1 MTDLTV
7 AAAFTIDGV
16 DGPGEPATG
25 LTLSEIDL
33 YLTQQD
39 RATGVDTVI
48 WDGTQNPTAEM
59 DNVGN
64 YIRILGTADTDL
76 YNYFVS
82 AHYTGVTVLDQNWVN
97 GAIGADLIP
106 LGTAINWPYIVYITG
121 TATPIEGVKVEVH
134 RNADGTD
141 VYWVGWT
148 NALGEARDQYSLYP
162 RLDPG
167 TWYFFR
173 KKGGVSFS
181 NPDIEVVS

>member
-7 AAAFTIDGV
+7 AAAFTITGV

-33 YLTQQD
+33 YLTRQD
-39 RATGVDTVI
+39 RETGVDAVV

-59 DNVGN
+59 DNVGV
-64 YIRILGTADTDL
+64 YIRIYTGADVDQ
-76 YNYFVS
+76 YNYLLS
-82 AHYTGVTVLDQNWVN
+82 AHYTGLTSLDQAWVN
-97 GAIGADLIP
+97 GGIGAGLIP
-106 LGTAINWPYIVYITG
+106 LGTAVEKEYKVYRPDGI
-121 TATPIEGVKVEVH
+121 TPIEGVKVEVH
-134 RNADGTD
+134 RNAAGTD

-148 NALGEARDQYSLYP
+148 NALGEARDLYGLYP

-173 KKGGVSFS
+173 KREGYTFT
-181 NPDIEVVS
+181 NPDVEIVS